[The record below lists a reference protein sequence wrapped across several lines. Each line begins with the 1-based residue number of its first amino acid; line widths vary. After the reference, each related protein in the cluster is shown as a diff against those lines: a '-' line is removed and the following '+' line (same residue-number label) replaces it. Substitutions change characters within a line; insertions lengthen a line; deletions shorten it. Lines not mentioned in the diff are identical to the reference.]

1 MKSIKEKREMELR
14 RIIKGIYGIK
24 RRQENNQIM
33 IVYDFLHMKVKQM
46 QNKGLLW
53 HIDIP
58 EIR

>member
-14 RIIKGIYGIK
+14 RIIKGLYGIK
-24 RRQENNQIM
+24 RRQENNQMM

-58 EIR
+58 